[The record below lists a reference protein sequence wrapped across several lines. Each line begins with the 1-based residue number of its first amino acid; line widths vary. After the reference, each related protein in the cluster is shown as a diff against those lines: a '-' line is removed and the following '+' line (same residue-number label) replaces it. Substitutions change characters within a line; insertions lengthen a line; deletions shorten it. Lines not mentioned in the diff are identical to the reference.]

1 MHAKE
6 EQDWNWIMETFREF
20 LSEFDPPAVSEEA
33 RQRNPFHV
41 LVATV
46 LSLRTKDEVTAQ
58 AARRLLSRAD
68 SPDSL
73 AGMNVR
79 TIERLI
85 YPAGFYRN
93 KARSLKEI
101 SRILI
106 KQHGGEVPKEM
117 DQLLALPGVGRKTAN
132 LVRNLGF
139 GLPGICVDTHVH
151 RISNRMGWVST
162 RNPHETEAALELILP
177 EKYWIPI
184 NGTLVSFGKRI
195 CTPLSPW
202 CSRCPVSQICARKGV
217 ERSR

>member
-1 MHAKE
+1 MRAKNDR
-6 EQDWNWIMETFREF
+6 DWDWIMDTLKDF
-20 LSEFDPPAVSEEA
+20 LSGFDPPAVSEQA

-58 AARRLLSRAD
+58 AARRLLGRAD

-79 TIERLI
+79 VIERLI

-93 KARSLKEI
+93 KAKNLKEI
-101 SRILI
+101 SRLLI
-106 KQHGGEVPKEM
+106 KQHGGEVPREM
-117 DQLLALPGVGRKTAN
+117 DELLTLPGVGRKTAN

-162 RNPHETEAALELILP
+162 RDPHESESALESILP

-195 CTPLSPW
+195 CTPLSPR
-202 CSRCPVSQICARKGV
+202 CSLCPVSQICARNGV
-217 ERSR
+217 GRSR